1 MKRQPGYFIIYH
13 GRDALLQKMVLDHN
27 QKMEGL
33 QIAATQEDKCRHR
46 LTSVQSPVDQQLRH
60 PAPVWWILWQAFYK
74 IGTFYGTTILNMNK
88 KHVCTF
94 YIQVESNLIGM

>member
-1 MKRQPGYFIIYH
+1 MLVYPVLQFLTVWKISTSILVYYSGMKRQPGYFIIYH

-60 PAPVWWILWQAFYK
+60 PAPVWWIL
-74 IGTFYGTTILNMNK
+74 
-88 KHVCTF
+88 
-94 YIQVESNLIGM
+94 